1 MQCKAKETPGKSLEI
16 VEAPEWP
23 HENTKII
30 YTLKSKQIIMNI
42 NEILANLEAKHPGEK
57 EFLQAVKEVLLCVE
71 DVYNQHPEYEKARII
86 ERMVEPDRIFT
97 FRVTWVDDK
106 GEVQNNIGYRV
117 QFNNAIG
124 PYKGGIRFHA
134 SVTLSVL
141 KFLGFEQTFKNALTT
156 LPMGG
161 AKGGS
166 DFSPR
171 GKSDA
176 EIMRFCQAF
185 VLELW
190 RNLGPDRDVPAGD
203 IGVGGREVGYMYGMY
218 KKLARENTG
227 TFTGKGLSFGG
238 SRIRPEAT
246 GFGALYFVQQML
258 RDLKQDIKGKTIAI
272 SGFGNVAWGA
282 ATKATEL
289 GGKVVTISGPDGY
302 IYDPAGLDEEK
313 IAYMLELR
321 ASGNDVVAPYAEKF
335 AGSKFIA
342 GRKPWEQK
350 VDIALPC
357 ATQNE
362 LGEEDAKMLIANDV
376 LMVAEVS
383 NMGCTAEAID
393 AFIQAKKPYA
403 PGKAVNAGG
412 VAVSGLEMT
421 QDAEHLQWSA
431 KKVDDML
438 HEIMANIHEACVE
451 HGTEADG
458 YINYMK
464 GANIA
469 GFLKVADAMM
479 GQGII

>member
-1 MQCKAKETPGKSLEI
+1 MK
-16 VEAPEWP
+16 
-23 HENTKII
+23 
-30 YTLKSKQIIMNI
+30 I
-42 NEILANLEAKHPGEK
+42 NEIMAGLEARHPGEK
-57 EFLQAVKEVLLCVE
+57 EFHQAVREVLLSVE
-71 DVYNQHPEYEKARII
+71 EVYNEHPEWEKARII

-97 FRVTWVDDK
+97 FRVSWVDDK

-134 SVTLSVL
+134 SVNLSIL

-171 GKSDA
+171 GKSNG

-185 VLELW
+185 ILGLW
-190 RNLGPDRDVPAGD
+190 KNLGPDRDVPAGD

-246 GFGALYFVQQML
+246 GYGALYYTVNVL
-258 RDLKQDIKGKTIAI
+258 KDLGQDIKGKTIAI

-282 ATKATEL
+282 AKKATEL
-289 GGKVVTISGPDGY
+289 GAKVVTISGPDGY
-302 IYDPAGLDEEK
+302 IYDPAGLNDEK
-313 IAYMLELR
+313 IEYMLELR
-321 ASGNDVVAPYAEKF
+321 ASGNDIVAPYADKF
-335 AGSKFIA
+335 PGSTFFP

-350 VDIALPC
+350 VDICLPC

-362 LGEEDAKMLIANDV
+362 VSEADAKQIVANKV

-393 AFIQAKKPYA
+393 TFLSNKVPYA

-412 VAVSGLEMT
+412 VGVSGLEMS

-431 KKVDDML
+431 EEVDRKL
-438 HEIMANIHEACVE
+438 HEMMNNIHAACVE
-451 HGTEADG
+451 YGRQPDG

-469 GFLKVADAMM
+469 GFMKVADAMLA
-479 GQGII
+479 QGII

>member
-1 MQCKAKETPGKSLEI
+1 MK
-16 VEAPEWP
+16 
-23 HENTKII
+23 
-30 YTLKSKQIIMNI
+30 I
-42 NEILANLEAKHPGEK
+42 NEIMAGLEARHPGEK
-57 EFLQAVKEVLLCVE
+57 EFHQAVREVLLSVE
-71 DVYNQHPEYEKARII
+71 DVYNQHPEWEKARLI

-134 SVTLSVL
+134 SVTLSIL

-171 GKSDA
+171 GKSDG

-246 GFGALYFVQQML
+246 GFGALYFVESML
-258 RDLKQDIKGKTIAI
+258 KDLNTDIKGKTIAI

-282 ATKATEL
+282 AKKATEL
-289 GGKVVTISGPDGY
+289 GGKVVTLSGPDGY
-302 IYDPAGLDEEK
+302 IYDPAGLDAEK
-313 IAYMLELR
+313 IEYMLELR
-321 ASGNDVVAPYAEKF
+321 ASGNDIVAPYADKF
-335 AGSKFIA
+335 PGSTFYA

-350 VDIALPC
+350 VDICLPC

-362 LGEEDAKMLIANDV
+362 VSEADAKMIVDNKV
-376 LMVAEVS
+376 MMVAEVS

-393 AFIQAKKPYA
+393 YFISHKLPYA

-412 VAVSGLEMT
+412 VGVSGLEMS

-431 KKVDDML
+431 AEVDKKL
-438 HEIMANIHEACVE
+438 HEMMLNIHEACVE
-451 HGTEADG
+451 YGRQDDG

-469 GFLKVADAMM
+469 GFMKVADAMM
-479 GQGII
+479 AQGII